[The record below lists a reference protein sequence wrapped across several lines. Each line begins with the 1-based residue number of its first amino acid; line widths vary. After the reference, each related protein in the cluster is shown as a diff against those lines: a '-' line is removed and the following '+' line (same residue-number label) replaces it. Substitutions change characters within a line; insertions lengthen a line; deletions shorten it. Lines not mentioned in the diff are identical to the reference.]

1 MKIDKE
7 KLSICVPLAFT
18 SSPFIIHIISGTNST
33 LIESLAC
40 MSFAVYTAGM
50 TKTMKDK
57 IIYKNNMEAHKI
69 IETYE
74 GYSELTKYY
83 KEYLKEFSDF
93 VKYYKIEDALF
104 FNTLIS
110 LLIDQGYFTSSGLYM
125 YEKELTKKNLKD
137 FKEDTFL
144 LGSRVFTDH
153 GICRHTAS
161 LLNDIDNE
169 YGFDSINL
177 LVKTTNKNSIFLK
190 VAEYTSMD
198 YSDHLVVGINTKD
211 GKFIFDPT
219 NRSVGEFLSNRH
231 AKRKNY
237 VEITKN
243 TEYAITDLLS
253 YASLMYNDFD
263 HNKLYD
269 FDNSSFKKIDEVDFY
284 NSLKEASILIEED
297 RQRFLEFRK
306 KELKLIRTISDLH
319 KKVIDSNNN
328 YHIDNI
334 INRDEDDAGFN
345 DLPSVVKAMELKYPL
360 K

>member
-18 SSPFIIHIISGTNST
+18 SSPFIAHIISGTDPNLVET
-33 LIESLAC
+33 LAC
-40 MSFAVYTAGM
+40 LSFSFYAAGV
-50 TKTMKDK
+50 TKNLKDK
-57 IIYKNNMEAHKI
+57 IIYKKNMEFHKL
-69 IETYE
+69 IENYD
-74 GYSELTKYY
+74 GYDDLTKCY
-83 KEYLKEFSDF
+83 KEYLKEFSEF
-93 VKYYKIEDALF
+93 IKYYKIEDAFF
-104 FNTLIS
+104 FNTLVT
-110 LLIDQGYFTSSGLYM
+110 LLINQGYFTTSGLYI
-125 YEKELTKKNLKD
+125 YENELTKKSLKD
-137 FKEDTFL
+137 FKEDKFL
-144 LGSRVFTDH
+144 LGSRVFTDR

-161 LLNDIDNE
+161 LLNDINNE

-190 VAEYTSMD
+190 AAEYTSMD

-269 FDNSSFKKIDEVDFY
+269 FDNSSFKKIDEEDFY

-306 KELKLIRTISDLH
+306 KELKFIRTISDLH

-334 INRDEDDAGFN
+334 INRDEDDADFN
-345 DLPSVVKAMELKYPL
+345 DLSSIVKVMELKYPI